1 MELIMDGDFYG
12 GGGSS
17 EKLHCTTSTKPVVTS
32 ITRSAYERLD
42 DKKGSY
48 LILDDKAITSNS
60 INYTPSTW
68 TTSFSAPTVA
78 DDFDEM
84 KEELNKLKESM
95 NRKLNVTMMHGCR
108 NCGAQLELDIDKP
121 VVHCKHCGT
130 AYVIGQLQLH
140 STY

>member
-1 MELIMDGDFYG
+1 MELEGFSDFYY

-17 EKLHCTTSTKPVVTS
+17 EKLHCTTNTKPVVTS

-48 LILDDKAITSNS
+48 LILDDQAITSNS

-68 TTSFSAPTVA
+68 TTSFKSPTVT
-78 DDFDEM
+78 DGFNEM